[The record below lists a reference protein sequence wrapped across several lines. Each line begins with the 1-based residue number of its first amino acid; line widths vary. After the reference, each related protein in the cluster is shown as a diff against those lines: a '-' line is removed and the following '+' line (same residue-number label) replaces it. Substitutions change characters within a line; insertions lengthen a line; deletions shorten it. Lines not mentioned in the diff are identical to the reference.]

1 MAGLIK
7 RGNVWFAI
15 WRGYNRKPIQ
25 RTTGIKVRSGGL
37 TARQT
42 RKLAQAQAD
51 EMEMI
56 YRKKTIVQNANKIF
70 RAIAEENGLS
80 KPLPTIKEYLTTYPA
95 LAKPNTEK
103 QRQHAFREFLTWLG
117 KDAELSIADIK
128 SEHIRKHLLHLL
140 QRYRTGTVVR
150 RREFLAAAFNRAVKV
165 DEYLYHSPMRDVQ
178 LRQLMNSKDIQDDSE
193 SREPFTEEEMR
204 KILNDFP
211 QPYRDLAAA
220 SFYLGGLRLGDT
232 CLLRWKDV
240 NFDRDVVFVRE
251 RKTGKA
257 RHIYLIAPLRERL
270 LARKAQQEE
279 GEEFVFP
286 ETARKYQYSR
296 GTVSTDFTNL
306 LKAFGIATRRE
317 DTTALKGGR
326 RQIAIKCFHSIRHTV
341 VSWACS
347 ASFLAAN
354 VVRETVGHS
363 TDKMLQQYYTA
374 ADKAKRKV
382 LETLARIVSDDTD
395 TDTSTDTSTD
405 TDTDTP
411 VPA

>member
-15 WRGYNRKPIQ
+15 WRGNNNKPMQ
-25 RTTGIKVRSGGL
+25 RTTRIKVRSGGL
-37 TARQT
+37 TTRQT

-56 YRKKTIVQNANKIF
+56 YRKNTIVQNANKIF

-80 KPLPTIKEYLTTYPA
+80 KPLPTIREYLTTFPA

-128 SEHIRKHLLHLL
+128 SEHIRKYLLHLL

-150 RREFLAAAFNRAVKV
+150 RREFLASAFNRAVKV

-193 SREPFTEEEMR
+193 TREPFTEGEMR
-204 KILNDFP
+204 KIINDFP

-232 CLLRWKDV
+232 CMLRWKDV
-240 NFDRDVVFVRE
+240 NMDRDVVFVKE
-251 RKTGKA
+251 QKTGKP
-257 RHIYLIAPLRERL
+257 RYIHIIAPLRERL
-270 LARKAQQEE
+270 LARKEQQEE

-326 RQIAIKCFHSIRHTV
+326 RHIAVKCFHSIRHTV
-341 VSWACS
+341 VSLACS
-347 ASFLAAN
+347 ISTLAAN

-363 TDKMLQQYYTA
+363 SDKMLQQYFSA
-374 ADKAKRKV
+374 ADKSKREV
-382 LETLARIVSDDTD
+382 LETLADKVRPESGSDSDSD
-395 TDTSTDTSTD
+395 F
-405 TDTDTP
+405 
-411 VPA
+411 PASA